1 MLSKISLLVFFCLIV
16 SACGFKPLYGTK
28 GSENITTDFL
38 DIRIAPIKGRVGQM
52 LSNELKYLLNPMH
65 EPYKPKYRLIID
77 IVQSIRSL
85 AVKKTALATRSN
97 LKLTSQ
103 YRLIDTS
110 SLKSLNSGSNAITVS
125 FNIYTSNY
133 ATLSAEKDAKKR
145 AVKELAQDI
154 RLQIGAFFMAQNHL
168 NLAQ

>member
-1 MLSKISLLVFFCLIV
+1 
-16 SACGFKPLYGTK
+16 
-28 GSENITTDFL
+28 
-38 DIRIAPIKGRVGQM
+38 
-52 LSNELKYLLNPMH
+52 MH

-97 LKLTSQ
+97 LKLRSQ

-110 SLKSLNSGSNAITVS
+110 SLKLLSSGSNEITVS
-125 FNIYTSNY
+125 FNIYSSNY
-133 ATLSAEKDAKKR
+133 ATLTAEKDAKKR

-154 RLQIGAFFMAQNHL
+154 RLQIGAFFMTQSHL
-168 NLAQ
+168 NLVQ